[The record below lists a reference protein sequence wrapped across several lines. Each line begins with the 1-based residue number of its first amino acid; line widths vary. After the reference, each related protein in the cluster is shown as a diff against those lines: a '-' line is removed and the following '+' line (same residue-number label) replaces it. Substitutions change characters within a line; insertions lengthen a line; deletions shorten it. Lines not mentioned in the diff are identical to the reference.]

1 MMVGITELS
10 KSYAQKHGISIAEAK
25 RTIKSVLDEVLDAVY
40 DFGGVQ
46 IIDKFALGVKT
57 IDAHGGTDPRT
68 QEPIEIPKSVNLT
81 AKAGK
86 KFKEALSEKYL

>member
-1 MMVGITELS
+1 MVGITELS

-46 IIDKFALGVKT
+46 IIESARNDIYVIFK
-57 IDAHGGTDPRT
+57 IDAN
-68 QEPIEIPKSVNLT
+68 VLNNLT
-81 AKAGK
+81 AGEYHILNQDDEYISSGQWVVA
-86 KFKEALSEKYL
+86 